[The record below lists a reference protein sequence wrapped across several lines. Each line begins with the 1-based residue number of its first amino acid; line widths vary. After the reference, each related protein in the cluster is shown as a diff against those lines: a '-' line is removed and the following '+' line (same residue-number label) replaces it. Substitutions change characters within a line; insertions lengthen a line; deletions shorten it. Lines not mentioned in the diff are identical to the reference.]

1 MLEIQIRDGHH
12 VVDMD
17 YVDKNKNK
25 DNEAR
30 DIFKAF
36 FEQERP
42 DLEWSKI
49 EAGMLDTSS
58 IYVTDIRAED

>member
-1 MLEIQIRDGHH
+1 MLEIQIRYGHH

-42 DLEWSKI
+42 DWDWSKI

-58 IYVTDIRAED
+58 IYVADIRAED